1 MNYPT
6 HEKVAE
12 ITVGTDKV
20 YLFPRYMGGTVVDA
34 LTQANGSVRGKELT
48 FLPVH
53 TGTDR
58 TTGIRYLNLRQ
69 ATFIDYKMVGV
80 PTTITDL
87 YLAPEDETEE
97 AKEAREYTIK
107 EYFETR

>member
-48 FLPVH
+48 FLPAH

-69 ATFIDYKMVGV
+69 ATFIDYKMVEV

-87 YLAPEDETEE
+87 YLAPKDETGE
-97 AKEAREYTIK
+97 AKEAREHTIK

>member
-80 PTTITDL
+80 PATITDL
-87 YLAPEDETEE
+87 YLAPKDETEE
-97 AKEAREYTIK
+97 AKADREYTIK
-107 EYFETR
+107 KYFETR

>member
-34 LTQANGSVRGKELT
+34 LTQANGSVRGKEIT

-69 ATFIDYKMVGV
+69 ATFIDCKMVEV
-80 PTTITDL
+80 PATITNL
-87 YLAPEDETEE
+87 YLAPKDETEE
-97 AKEAREYTIK
+97 AKEVRECAIK

>member
-6 HEKVAE
+6 HEKIAE
-12 ITVGTDKV
+12 VTVGTEKV

-34 LTQANGSVRGKELT
+34 VTQANGSVRGKELT

-69 ATFIDYKMVGV
+69 ATFIDYKIAEV
-80 PTTITDL
+80 PKAITDL
-87 YLAPEDETEE
+87 YLIPEEEIEE
-97 AKEAREYTIK
+97 AKEVREATIK

>member
-34 LTQANGSVRGKELT
+34 LTQANGSVRGRELT

-58 TTGIRYLNLRQ
+58 ASGIRYLNLRQ
-69 ATFIDYKMVGV
+69 AIFIDYKMVEV

-87 YLAPEDETEE
+87 YLAP
-97 AKEAREYTIK
+97 
-107 EYFETR
+107 